1 MQPQHQM
8 RKRAVAEPIVP
19 ERILALPQNM
29 KPVWVTCT
37 VLLGWRIGM
46 HGVNFEFYFCL
57 DARKSV
63 LNCHTHHSVVF
74 ATHLI

>member
-1 MQPQHQM
+1 
-8 RKRAVAEPIVP
+8 
-19 ERILALPQNM
+19 
-29 KPVWVTCT
+29 VTCT